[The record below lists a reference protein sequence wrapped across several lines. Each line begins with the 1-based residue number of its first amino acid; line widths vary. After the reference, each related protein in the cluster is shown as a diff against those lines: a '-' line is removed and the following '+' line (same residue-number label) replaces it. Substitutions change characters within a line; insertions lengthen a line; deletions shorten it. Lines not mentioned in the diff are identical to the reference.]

1 MAFHDRISAPDFLE
15 GCPRDCFVAV
25 LPWFEVQLNA
35 ALRIGHFGKTRRWW
49 VSAFLLAWRKGEKSV
64 KITTKHRFSL
74 IALLPLILFAIP
86 RSASAQSDGQKLF
99 DTNCA
104 KCHGPDG
111 SGSTAIG
118 KAVGAKDLRSAEAK
132 KLTDAEIFTQ
142 IDQGKGNMPPFG
154 GTLNKAQI
162 NSLIPII
169 RKFSKKATAP
179 SEKAAVPNKKAGC
192 CSRPGD
198 K

>member
-1 MAFHDRISAPDFLE
+1 VWQRA
-15 GCPRDCFVAV
+15 
-25 LPWFEVQLNA
+25 
-35 ALRIGHFGKTRRWW
+35 TRT
-49 VSAFLLAWRKGEKSV
+49 VHGLQFSILRKGETSV
-64 KITTKHRFSL
+64 RITRKHRFSL
-74 IALLPLILFAIP
+74 IALLPLVLFAIP
-86 RSASAQSDGQKLF
+86 HSASAQSDGQKLY

-111 SGSTAIG
+111 SGSTALG
-118 KAVGAKDLRSAEAK
+118 KAVGAKDLRSDEAK

-169 RKFSKKATAP
+169 REFGKKAP
-179 SEKAAVPNKKAGC
+179 AAGKKAGC
-192 CSRPGD
+192 CSRSGGE
-198 K
+198 